1 LNVPDLRKI
10 SDKDTS
16 VSQHFPHKQK
26 DDEEKAASSRQNE
39 PKLPPSDE
47 TAEKGGPET
56 TSSPDPDGAKS
67 IENRR
72 LEKMSPDP
80 EGSKFDKK
88 KLAVDVCDVQR
99 QLDSPTP
106 SVISPVVSLTGAKVA
121 GASSVA
127 SESGL
132 SCPSSPVVSM
142 AGAPV
147 VSTSPSADIAP
158 VSSPVSHTDKTPRN
172 KNKKKEEPL
181 ARVNSARSSDDTSQD
196 GAKLKREKKG
206 RRKDKSTDDTGLAW
220 KEKAKHDGDRSPL
233 GSFMPGR
240 KGDPQEIRGM
250 AMGSEDSAEEKKE
263 EESMSEGSETQKCP
277 SVLLG
282 ELYEMLSENEK
293 PTKEQLN
300 KFEEL
305 MELTFPSFDCK
316 QASAIECARIQVQ
329 ARRKNVPVAIT
340 KALLDAL
347 QALPEQEINLNLKS
361 GPPIEVVRLMSQQDR
376 LGFLIGR
383 MLAVKDAERRR
394 NVMIYSVGATFSE
407 EAFEVDL
414 NGDFR
419 VTTRSYAG
427 SESSEDDDQ
436 WWEAAD
442 KLSKQ
447 VVKAQASECYSVRD
461 DMSAS
466 ISSNASEDSDTSDNT
481 KSTADRQ
488 IIEYWANRKSTAKPR
503 KSYQKAGVRAPIPAN
518 ESFGSHSYSSMS
530 HPSIE
535 SDEVSW
541 IRKRSMAIWPKT
553 SNNQGWLPSRKH
565 DSSIVFVVN
574 KPRPIDA
581 VRTTRDFVCP
591 GFIKKRNRGLPGTN
605 QWREPYKTRTKHHP
619 GYFTVDVNSL
629 YETSKVQTQPHPL
642 DSKPWEHRLVKQ
654 RFLHEQSIS
663 YSRNWFGAARKVY
676 GNDKLVMP
684 VCRPKSMEMPM
695 KAGEWTEEWYQKPW
709 TSYSDSS
716 MDSSSCSEELES
728 QTSRSEMDQ
737 LRRRYRTGEHSED
750 DDDDEN
756 GSWEDI
762 PECGTIRNVK
772 LKIGERISRV
782 TPDITSSLRRSRWR
796 RKFFPRGTFPY

>member
-1 LNVPDLRKI
+1 
-10 SDKDTS
+10 
-16 VSQHFPHKQK
+16 
-26 DDEEKAASSRQNE
+26 
-39 PKLPPSDE
+39 
-47 TAEKGGPET
+47 
-56 TSSPDPDGAKS
+56 
-67 IENRR
+67 
-72 LEKMSPDP
+72 MS
-80 EGSKFDKK
+80 
-88 KLAVDVCDVQR
+88 L
-99 QLDSPTP
+99 L
-106 SVISPVVSLTGAKVA
+106 
-121 GASSVA
+121 
-127 SESGL
+127 
-132 SCPSSPVVSM
+132 VSM
-142 AGAPV
+142 HHRV
-147 VSTSPSADIAP
+147 WHCHQCSCLSTSPSADLAP

-196 GAKLKREKKG
+196 GAKRKREKKG
-206 RRKDKSTDDTGLAW
+206 RQKDKSTDGN
-220 KEKAKHDGDRSPL
+220 AKHDDACSPI

-240 KGDPQEIRGM
+240 KGDPQEIRSI

-263 EESMSEGSETQKCP
+263 EESMSEGSETKKCP

-293 PTKEQLN
+293 PTKEQLK
-300 KFEEL
+300 KFKEL

-340 KALLDAL
+340 KSLLDAL

-361 GPPIEVVRLMSQQDR
+361 GPPIEFVRLMSQQER
-376 LGFLIGR
+376 LGILIGR

-466 ISSNASEDSDTSDNT
+466 ISSNPSEDSETSDNT

-503 KSYQKAGVRAPIPAN
+503 KSYQKTGVRAPIPAN

-565 DSSIVFVVN
+565 DSSIVFVVD

-581 VRTTRDFVCP
+581 VRTTRDFDCP

-663 YSRNWFGAARKVY
+663 YSRNWFGAARKIY

-716 MDSSSCSEELES
+716 MDGSSCSEELES
-728 QTSRSEMDQ
+728 QTTRSEMDQ
-737 LRRRYRTGEHSED
+737 LRRRYRTGAHSED
-750 DDDDEN
+750 DDEDEN